1 MTSLDFSIL
10 SKMGATGFF
19 ATFLSADLLMK
30 ESSGRQA
37 CRPILPLYPLQHT
50 LKCALGNGACVLVP
64 KVIPVYGYSHAP
76 QISDITGR
84 FILRGQVNELHPCVP
99 AVCQYEIVFHFACFF
114 SCYEWSVGGVST
126 ATHSKFLYVGDS
138 RAACEPFLYA
148 GHVVFGSDDCRMP
161 VYLRKPRTFIV
172 LHPSFEAPRSP
183 CARRGEHFVKTLDRA
198 AERHY
203 QRFISCPHRLPPC
216 SLIHSPRNRLHSSNV
231 GFTQENSSPVV
242 VSR

>member
-114 SCYEWSVGGVST
+114 QLLRMECGRCFHRH
-126 ATHSKFLYVGDS
+126 ALKIPL
-138 RAACEPFLYA
+138 
-148 GHVVFGSDDCRMP
+148 CR
-161 VYLRKPRTFIV
+161 R
-172 LHPSFEAPRSP
+172 
-183 CARRGEHFVKTLDRA
+183 
-198 AERHY
+198 
-203 QRFISCPHRLPPC
+203 
-216 SLIHSPRNRLHSSNV
+216 
-231 GFTQENSSPVV
+231 
-242 VSR
+242 